1 MLAAFADIPRIKR
14 YCYNRVRKTLLFLVL
29 VEIAIMSQ
37 YSRVREY

>member
-1 MLAAFADIPRIKR
+1 MLAAFADIPRIKW
-14 YCYNRVRKTLLFLVL
+14 YCYNRVRKTLLFL